1 MAILEDDQPKHFWP
15 SILRCHFSPNWDP
28 HNLKP
33 LRASTVLFFGFYN
46 TKWNQSMNQ
55 QAMNNF
61 GFPFLY
67 DQLLSVDPGEIVQKI
82 LELTLNFIWIIGLLD
97 TLFLLQVLYSE

>member
-1 MAILEDDQPKHFWP
+1 
-15 SILRCHFSPNWDP
+15 
-28 HNLKP
+28 
-33 LRASTVLFFGFYN
+33 
-46 TKWNQSMNQ
+46 MNQ